1 MVVVTTKVSKGKLV
15 AILLIL
21 AVIVGLLVTLGS
33 KADQEADAA
42 AESALTA
49 SNNEERVAYLQSL
62 GWEVTEEPVES
73 QEVRIPAELPDVL
86 VQYNELQKSQNFDLT
101 RYTGKTV
108 SRFVY
113 EVLNYP
119 NSAERFFA
127 TLLIYEDTIIGGD
140 VTSASQDG
148 LMQGLQF
155 PTGH

>member
-1 MVVVTTKVSKGKLV
+1 M
-15 AILLIL
+15 
-21 AVIVGLLVTLGS
+21 
-33 KADQEADAA
+33 
-42 AESALTA
+42 
-49 SNNEERVAYLQSL
+49 AYLQSL

-127 TLLIYEDTIIGGD
+127 TLLIYEDTVIGGD